1 MAVRSPVEKALAY
14 SILARGLRPFG
25 SGQRAIWG
33 GRGFESL
40 STNNYLCALST
51 GRGPGRDYVTG
62 GQQTLESSQQYF
74 YYVLSIFA
82 YSANG
87 AQLVWVSTNTS
98 SSVSPSPTPLGE
110 KLQPKRELSIE
121 NQNIT
126 LSK

>member
-1 MAVRSPVEKALAY
+1 MAVHSPVEKALAY
-14 SILARGLRPFG
+14 SILARGLRSFG

-87 AQLVWVSTNTS
+87 AQ
-98 SSVSPSPTPLGE
+98 SVGSAQILPQPSFPP
-110 KLQPKRELSIE
+110 I
-121 NQNIT
+121 
-126 LSK
+126 